1 MDQDKVT
8 RVYKLNEL
16 EQVLVKCED
25 DISSRIADLDIKEAD
40 DNINFLLYTI
50 GKSFVSTREYFAQK

>member
-8 RVYKLNEL
+8 RFYKLNEL

-25 DISSRIADLDIKEAD
+25 DISSRIADLDIKEA
-40 DNINFLLYTI
+40 
-50 GKSFVSTREYFAQK
+50 VSTENENVLKIFKH

>member
-8 RVYKLNEL
+8 RFYKLNEL

-25 DISSRIADLDIKEAD
+25 DISSRIADLDIKEAN
-40 DNINFLLYTI
+40 DNINFYYI
-50 GKSFVSTREYFAQK
+50 P